1 MDKLFPDRVRFFQ
14 DFELGNIVI
23 RKKPVGNVHKKNTE
37 G

>member
-1 MDKLFPDRVRFFQ
+1 MDKVFPNRVGFFQ
-14 DFELGNIVI
+14 DFELGNVII

>member
-1 MDKLFPDRVRFFQ
+1 MDKLFPNRVGFFQ
-14 DFELGNIVI
+14 NFEFGNIII